1 MKKTMF
7 KCMAML
13 LCVCTLLSIIPMQAF
28 ATDLSA
34 PAVDESIE
42 DNAEQQEVSNEI
54 LCEVTEKRD
63 EHTKVY
69 QKADGTYTAMISS
82 QPLHYMQNGE
92 WLDIDN
98 TFTEATRNGTAVY
111 TNTDNPLDVAL
122 PQTLSQENGIVL
134 TNNGYT
140 LQFTL
145 SETQQSEIAIA
156 DNSSALN
163 TPSQEDTAET
173 ASLKTTSETALYEDV
188 LPHTDLEY
196 SISAQTVKE
205 NIVIQRKSA
214 VRDAYTFSIY
224 APGLSAVLQADNA
237 VAFVDNAGTEI
248 FKIPAPFMKDAV
260 GAVSTEIATTLQATV
275 SDTYS
280 LTYAPSQ
287 EWLLASV
294 RQYPVMIDPII
305 RLGEE
310 DWFTACTVKSSA
322 PTENY
327 HSSVLDVVSNGIVV
341 DEETGEQTNNGE
353 YFETYVQFYTEQLDI
368 LTEDMTPVDVEL
380 VFTGAG
386 MNLAAYEITE
396 DFDPDTVTYQTKP
409 QYSAEPIDY
418 YTGVAN
424 VSEWQLIHF
433 NITKPFS
440 QWLSGDKENHG
451 IAIYS
456 YDNSAYAAGFF
467 LTQEAQNGGAFLYI
481 DFVESYGY
489 NSRFDYHTQDV
500 GRAGTSYINDFSQRL
515 LLCRDDISI
524 SGNIMPVTV
533 SMVYNPAIY
542 VKLEKYIRLLNNLG
556 EETPTVP
563 AVYGNGWLTNYNR
576 ILFVNDVLADGNG
589 MLCYADGNGNILHF
603 AMQVA
608 DDGTIT
614 FEDDNTDIF
623 GSSGYEIIGYENMP
637 ASCNALE
644 VDRLKLKTPNGEIEE
659 FDANGRLVKIYKEN
673 YPDNCV
679 TIAYK
684 SDLQS
689 NFNFFA
695 IDSITDGVG
704 RKFQFSYPQNG
715 VLLENIQCFAEDG
728 NTIQA
733 GDTSSDLKTLY
744 SYDES
749 GNLTQVTYPDGALA
763 KYEYDTNNRLTAAI
777 SRNMYKL
784 NYTYDDFGR
793 VRSVSEY
800 AQDISTLSGYTL
812 GNSITVAPDGPR
824 QVTFRDGNGVTETA
838 QFDKYGRTAL
848 VTDARGN
855 YTDTASGAQRTN
867 GVNLL
872 GNQSFED
879 GWQNWATDGSTHFTI
894 VDTDAYA
901 GAHSV
906 KCEAAEAASDGFS
919 QTVSCYATGTFT
931 FSAYIRAQ
939 AGFTGTERLMMQI
952 DALDSEGELLDTA
965 VRTVAATSDTYT
977 RYSVSL
983 NVPNGVAAL
992 TVSLGFEGTAG
1003 TFYADCL
1010 QLEKGSGYGA
1020 YNLLEDSQ
1028 FWKDAIQAGNP
1039 WQHNF
1044 AYSVARTPIN
1054 GYHARTISLP
1064 ASKTADYT
1072 MAQTVAIDGHA
1083 GDFVTISGWMKA
1095 DVVSNGA
1102 DNALHRQFEDT
1113 THFTDDR
1120 FAGITL
1126 TYTYTTEKDGET
1138 VTETETVKKAVNDFI
1153 ADWQFVSETVLL
1165 KGDCT
1170 AVTFAV
1176 EYKNHPAAVAWALP
1190 CLSYEQA
1197 PVIETTDEEPE
1208 LPETASENAE
1218 TGAET
1223 PARCVC
1229 GATCEYGAECPCTCA
1244 NAAECTC
1251 PECKGCVCAGC
1262 TRLGCSC
1269 RCASEQECTCPQ
1281 CKKLFDIQYD
1291 EYGNLTSLTISGYNI
1306 DTNTLLS
1313 MFTARTFSAGG
1324 NYMTSATDE
1333 NGNTVLYNYDTS
1345 NGMLSSL
1352 TDARGNATQYTYNAM
1367 GALAEVRTPVSGLAS
1382 EALGLVQPP
1391 EMVTNYSYL
1400 NDRLVQIRHNGFS
1413 YFIDYDRWN
1422 NVDRLYANT
1431 GAAAVGAVLNSAVA
1445 DYTYG
1450 TGVNHSRLESVC
1462 YGNGDTVH
1470 YRYDAEN
1477 RVIGISYDGGA
1488 TDRFRYCYDAFGNVT
1503 CVVDNETDRTVFYN
1517 ENSVEVYTSDGLLY
1531 FCNTDSAGNTVEYIE
1546 GAYTY
1551 TAKPTETTRN
1561 AETKISASKTEISVN
1576 DNTLAL
1582 LQSTDM
1588 FGRVLQKAV
1597 TTGNADTAQE
1607 NTAPFAAVVSEY
1619 TYENAGTSAKS
1630 RVATLQNR
1638 VTYGTAMT
1646 AENAVANYSFNY
1658 EYDANGNITAEY
1670 AVHADNSHTL
1680 RYRYTYDEAN
1690 QLTRVDD
1697 NVRGKTFV
1705 YQYDEGGNRVSEK
1718 IYAYTLS
1725 NSLGAVQQTNESK
1738 YTFLTWK
1745 DRLSSY
1751 NGKSITYDLA
1761 GNPKQYGDTTYV
1773 WAGKQLV
1780 EIRPGDGSKTQFEY
1794 DADGLRTQKRQ
1805 YGTDGRLE
1813 YFVDYVWQNG
1823 KLTQQIL
1830 TLMGYRSDGSAFK
1843 IGPLN
1848 TKFVYDGNSD
1858 QPTACFVG
1866 EQQMLFV
1873 RNLQGDIL
1881 AVATSDGEVVAEF
1894 SYDAWGNVEYT
1905 IPDGVDETWATFI
1918 PLFCPLTYRGY
1929 NYDFT
1934 TGLYYLQS
1942 RYYNPEWGRFMN
1954 VDDTS
1959 ILLATQGTSHGANLF
1974 AYCENNPV
1982 NQVDYSGKK
1991 SEKNNNDIL
2000 CEMLELILPFV
2011 SEKYFNVKL
2020 NRDKTI
2026 TFSLKTSYEDFY
2038 KAMKKCC
2045 RLNSEFTYF
2054 IVTLIANG
2062 FIKSKTNRYFL
2073 FSIDCMYYEIKF
2085 HFELYKISKV
2095 LPKNQQVVTDP
2106 TASIGIGISNG
2117 LYLLG
2122 SYLNQHC
2129 QDCDIAEN
2137 DVTNKTQAINFNYNN
2152 GIRSVYYNTLADPY
2166 YKNGKRQSYSVVPEE
2181 YTEWKNYLYQ
2191 YGYIRDGV
2199 I

>member
-456 YDNSAYAAGFF
+456 YDNSAYAVGFF

-524 SGNIMPVTV
+524 SGNRMPVAV
-533 SMVYNPAIY
+533 SMVYNPAVY
-542 VKLEKYIRLLNNLG
+542 VKLEKFIRLLNNLG

-576 ILFVNDVLADGNG
+576 ILFVNDVLSDGNG

-824 QVTFRDGNGVTETA
+824 QVTFSDRNGVTETV

-855 YTDTASGAQRTN
+855 YTDMASGAQRTN

-872 GNQSFED
+872 ENQSFED
-879 GWQNWATDGSTHFTI
+879 GWQNWVTDGITHFTI

-901 GAHSV
+901 GTHSV
-906 KCEAAEAASDGFS
+906 KCEAAEAVSDGFS
-919 QTVSCYATGTFT
+919 QTVSCYTTGTFT

-939 AGFTGTERLMMQI
+939 AGFTGTERLIMQI
-952 DALDSEGELLDTA
+952 GALDGDGELLDMA
-965 VRTVAATSDTYT
+965 IRTVAATSDTYT

-983 NVPNGVAAL
+983 NVPNGVTAL
-992 TVSLGFEGTAG
+992 IVALGFEGTAG

-1054 GYHARTISLP
+1054 GYNARTISLP

-1072 MAQTVAIDGHA
+1072 MAQTVAIDGHE

-1095 DVVSNGA
+1095 DVVSNGT

-1176 EYKNHPAAVAWALP
+1176 EYKNHPAAVAW
-1190 CLSYEQA
+1190 
-1197 PVIETTDEEPE
+1197 
-1208 LPETASENAE
+1208 
-1218 TGAET
+1218 
-1223 PARCVC
+1223 RC
-1229 GATCEYGAECPCTCA
+1229 
-1244 NAAECTC
+1244 
-1251 PECKGCVCAGC
+1251 
-1262 TRLGCSC
+1262 R
-1269 RCASEQECTCPQ
+1269 
-1281 CKKLFDIQYD
+1281 
-1291 EYGNLTSLTISGYNI
+1291 
-1306 DTNTLLS
+1306 
-1313 MFTARTFSAGG
+1313 
-1324 NYMTSATDE
+1324 
-1333 NGNTVLYNYDTS
+1333 
-1345 NGMLSSL
+1345 
-1352 TDARGNATQYTYNAM
+1352 
-1367 GALAEVRTPVSGLAS
+1367 
-1382 EALGLVQPP
+1382 
-1391 EMVTNYSYL
+1391 
-1400 NDRLVQIRHNGFS
+1400 
-1413 YFIDYDRWN
+1413 
-1422 NVDRLYANT
+1422 
-1431 GAAAVGAVLNSAVA
+1431 
-1445 DYTYG
+1445 
-1450 TGVNHSRLESVC
+1450 
-1462 YGNGDTVH
+1462 
-1470 YRYDAEN
+1470 
-1477 RVIGISYDGGA
+1477 
-1488 TDRFRYCYDAFGNVT
+1488 AF
-1503 CVVDNETDRTVFYN
+1503 
-1517 ENSVEVYTSDGLLY
+1517 
-1531 FCNTDSAGNTVEYIE
+1531 
-1546 GAYTY
+1546 
-1551 TAKPTETTRN
+1551 
-1561 AETKISASKTEISVN
+1561 
-1576 DNTLAL
+1576 
-1582 LQSTDM
+1582 
-1588 FGRVLQKAV
+1588 
-1597 TTGNADTAQE
+1597 
-1607 NTAPFAAVVSEY
+1607 
-1619 TYENAGTSAKS
+1619 
-1630 RVATLQNR
+1630 
-1638 VTYGTAMT
+1638 
-1646 AENAVANYSFNY
+1646 
-1658 EYDANGNITAEY
+1658 
-1670 AVHADNSHTL
+1670 
-1680 RYRYTYDEAN
+1680 
-1690 QLTRVDD
+1690 
-1697 NVRGKTFV
+1697 
-1705 YQYDEGGNRVSEK
+1705 
-1718 IYAYTLS
+1718 LS
-1725 NSLGAVQQTNESK
+1725 NRHL
-1738 YTFLTWK
+1738 
-1745 DRLSSY
+1745 
-1751 NGKSITYDLA
+1751 
-1761 GNPKQYGDTTYV
+1761 
-1773 WAGKQLV
+1773 
-1780 EIRPGDGSKTQFEY
+1780 
-1794 DADGLRTQKRQ
+1794 
-1805 YGTDGRLE
+1805 
-1813 YFVDYVWQNG
+1813 
-1823 KLTQQIL
+1823 
-1830 TLMGYRSDGSAFK
+1830 
-1843 IGPLN
+1843 
-1848 TKFVYDGNSD
+1848 
-1858 QPTACFVG
+1858 
-1866 EQQMLFV
+1866 
-1873 RNLQGDIL
+1873 
-1881 AVATSDGEVVAEF
+1881 
-1894 SYDAWGNVEYT
+1894 
-1905 IPDGVDETWATFI
+1905 
-1918 PLFCPLTYRGY
+1918 
-1929 NYDFT
+1929 
-1934 TGLYYLQS
+1934 
-1942 RYYNPEWGRFMN
+1942 
-1954 VDDTS
+1954 
-1959 ILLATQGTSHGANLF
+1959 
-1974 AYCENNPV
+1974 
-1982 NQVDYSGKK
+1982 
-1991 SEKNNNDIL
+1991 
-2000 CEMLELILPFV
+2000 
-2011 SEKYFNVKL
+2011 
-2020 NRDKTI
+2020 
-2026 TFSLKTSYEDFY
+2026 
-2038 KAMKKCC
+2038 
-2045 RLNSEFTYF
+2045 
-2054 IVTLIANG
+2054 
-2062 FIKSKTNRYFL
+2062 
-2073 FSIDCMYYEIKF
+2073 
-2085 HFELYKISKV
+2085 
-2095 LPKNQQVVTDP
+2095 
-2106 TASIGIGISNG
+2106 
-2117 LYLLG
+2117 
-2122 SYLNQHC
+2122 
-2129 QDCDIAEN
+2129 
-2137 DVTNKTQAINFNYNN
+2137 
-2152 GIRSVYYNTLADPY
+2152 
-2166 YKNGKRQSYSVVPEE
+2166 
-2181 YTEWKNYLYQ
+2181 
-2191 YGYIRDGV
+2191 
-2199 I
+2199 